1 MPTVLMVLVAAY
13 LLGSIPTAVIVAR
26 RVAGLDIRTLGD
38 GNMGARNV
46 SRTLGARPA
55 VVVAL
60 VDFFK
65 GTAAVILAQQAG
77 LETHW
82 QVGAAFAAA
91 LGHDF
96 PLFAGF
102 RGGQGL
108 GTTLGTLLAI
118 APIPAALGMALYGAA
133 FLLTRLSDLSASLG
147 IVAML
152 LLMWRE
158 RQPTVVLLGTLGMI
172 LFVPLKMRLD
182 KPRRE
187 QISAGKQRTLA

>member
-1 MPTVLMVLVAAY
+1 MPTIGLVLLASY
-13 LLGSIPTAVIVAR
+13 LLGSIPTALIVAR
-26 RVAGLDIRTLGD
+26 RVAGVDIRTLGD

-55 VVVAL
+55 IAVAL

-65 GTAAVILAQQAG
+65 GTLAVLLAQRMG
-77 LETHW
+77 LAPHW
-82 QVGAAFAAA
+82 QVAAAFAAA

-108 GTTLGTLLAI
+108 GTTLGALLGL
-118 APIPAALGMALYGAA
+118 APVPAALGMLLYGLA

-147 IVAML
+147 IVLML
-152 LLMWRE
+152 GLMWRQG
-158 RQPTVVLLGTLGMI
+158 QPSIVLLGALGMI
-172 LFVPLKMRLD
+172 LFVPVKMLID
-182 KPRRE
+182 KPRRVRLADGTRHA
-187 QISAGKQRTLA
+187 AG

>member
-1 MPTVLMVLVAAY
+1 MATIALVLLAAY
-13 LLGSIPTAVIVAR
+13 LLGSIPTALIVAR
-26 RVAGLDIRTLGD
+26 RVAGVDIRTLGD

-55 VVVAL
+55 VVVGL

-65 GTAAVILAQQAG
+65 GTAAVLLAQQAG

-108 GTTLGTLLAI
+108 GTTLGALLAL
-118 APIPAALGMALYGAA
+118 APVPAALGMALYAAA
-133 FLLTRLSDLSASLG
+133 FRLTRLSDLSARLG

-158 RQPTVVLLGTLGMI
+158 RQPAVVLLGARGMI

-187 QISAGKQRTLA
+187 QIASGDHRAIA

>member
-1 MPTVLMVLVAAY
+1 MPTVILVLLAAY
-13 LLGSIPTAVIVAR
+13 LLGSIPTALIVTR
-26 RVAGLDIRTLGD
+26 RVAGVDIRTLGD

-46 SRTLGARPA
+46 SRSLGTRPA
-55 VVVAL
+55 IAVGL

-65 GTAAVILAQQAG
+65 GTAAVVLAQQAG
-77 LETHW
+77 LPTHW
-82 QVGAAFAAA
+82 QVAAAFAAA

-96 PLFAGF
+96 PILAGF

-108 GTTLGTLLAI
+108 GTTLGSFLAL
-118 APIPAALGMALYGAA
+118 APVPAALGMALYGTA

-158 RQPTVVLLGTLGMI
+158 GQPATVLLGALGMI
-172 LFVPLKMRLD
+172 LFVPLKTRLD
-182 KPRRE
+182 RPRRA
-187 QISAGKQRTLA
+187 QISAGDHHALV